1 VGSGDKLPWMTT
13 TISRAL
19 AEQTTATQPTA
30 TAPAPKS
37 KGRRRRSWTAQEK
50 AQWVARFRESK
61 LGQRE
66 FARLRKMS
74 AVNLS
79 RWLRLAPKGR
89 KPAPRREGAL
99 VEVPVAAVGSAPCG
113 AEAVKIHL
121 ASGVKLEVT
130 PGTDCAW
137 VGQLV
142 GSLQPC

>member
-1 VGSGDKLPWMTT
+1 MTT
-13 TISRAL
+13 TTPRAL
-19 AEQTTATQPTA
+19 AEQATATQPTA
-30 TAPAPKS
+30 TAPALKS

-79 RWLRLAPKGR
+79 RWVRLAAAKVH

-99 VEVPVAAVGSAPCG
+99 VEVPVAAVGSGVFG

-121 ASGVKLEVT
+121 ASGMRLEVT

>member
-1 VGSGDKLPWMTT
+1 MTT
-13 TISRAL
+13 TTSRAL
-19 AEQTTATQPTA
+19 AEQITATQPRA
-30 TAPAPKS
+30 TAPEPKS
-37 KGRRRRSWTAQEK
+37 KGRRRQTWTAEEK
-50 AQWVARFRESK
+50 AECVAQFRESK

-66 FARLRKMS
+66 FARWRKMS

-89 KPAPRREGAL
+89 RTAPRREGAL
-99 VEVPVAAVGSAPCG
+99 VEVPVAGVGGGAFG
-113 AEAVKIHL
+113 AEPVKIQL
-121 ASGVKLEVT
+121 ASGVRLEVT

>member
-1 VGSGDKLPWMTT
+1 MGGGDRLAEMTT
-13 TISRAL
+13 TTPRAL

-37 KGRRRRSWTAQEK
+37 KGRRRQSWTAEEK
-50 AQWVARFRESK
+50 AECVAQFRESK
-61 LGQRE
+61 LGQSE

-89 KPAPRREGAL
+89 KRAPRREGAL
-99 VEVPVAAVGSAPCG
+99 VEVPIAAVGSGAFG

-121 ASGVKLEVT
+121 ASGMRLEVT